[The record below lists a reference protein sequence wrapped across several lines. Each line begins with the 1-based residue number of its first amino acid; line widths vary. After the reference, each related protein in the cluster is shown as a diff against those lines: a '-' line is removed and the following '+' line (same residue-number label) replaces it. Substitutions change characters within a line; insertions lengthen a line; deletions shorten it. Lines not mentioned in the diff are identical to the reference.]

1 VKIVLDTTVLVA
13 GLLTPGGA
21 CGQVL
26 DLVIEGV
33 VETCVDERILSEYEM
48 VLRRPRLAIPSGDAR
63 TVLDI
68 IRRTAERVAAVPL
81 PADLPDKD
89 DVPFLEVAFAA
100 RAILVTGNLRHFPKK
115 ACKDVPVL
123 SPTGLL
129 DLLRRFV

>member
-1 VKIVLDTTVLVA
+1 MKIVLDTTVVVA

-48 VLRRPRLAIPSGDAR
+48 VLRRPRLAIPAGDAR
-63 TVLDI
+63 TLLDI
-68 IRRTAERVAAVPL
+68 IRRTGEPVAAVPL

-89 DVPFLEVAFAA
+89 DVPFLEVAAAA
-100 RAILVTGNLRHFPKK
+100 RAILVTGNLGHFPKK
-115 ACKDVPVL
+115 ACKDVRVL
-123 SPTGLL
+123 SPAGLL
-129 DLLRRFV
+129 DHLRRSV

>member
-26 DLVIEGV
+26 DLVIEAV

-48 VLRRPRLAIPSGDAR
+48 VLRRPRLAIPPGDAR

-89 DVPFLEVAFAA
+89 DVPFLEVAVAA

-115 ACKDVPVL
+115 AWKDVPVL
-123 SPTGLL
+123 SPAGLL